1 MRNLEQILT
10 ILFRRIPAK
19 SVLRGEVKARS
30 FQQDD
35 FARIAFAYMT
45 GYSQSELLNMWLY
58 YKDAFQIEHENYGMQ
73 NNSRDSFCVFD
84 AIFYLVRRQLL
95 VQENQIVCQYTQ
107 IQNWRKLTL
116 QLSEDLLIC
125 AYCAV
130 TKSPQEMKELGFSWK
145 AVIGHNNQ
153 QLNKILKRGISENH
167 FHLYGSAPIFHIS
180 WLSLMNNIC
189 TNVQKPFAE
198 YDKNRKNTNVR
209 YGSDYEE
216 DSLRIQHY
224 QAAFIRA
231 WLYTKAIGI
240 EQSFPKESMIAML
253 ENPND
258 MIAYVPELQS
268 FITAQKNSISSSYY
282 DSAELVDY
290 ALQGVKDS
298 CEDSNDIFSG
308 ERWLLYSCL
317 RAIYKGEYSELEE
330 NLFYMYLLLKEN
342 LRAELIQSNEK
353 TGFVNFQD
361 YQNRKKK
368 LMDRSIFEQEMV
380 RRAVRDSLLS
390 GNVDSIEL
398 RIAPEKTAEKLRK
411 EIRKLDQIIGD
422 PKDKYFYTLHFIK
435 NRDKEYY
442 MGDCIAC
449 RHYKLRKESYKIAHA
464 ITQLQNETPE
474 YAARVKG
481 IDAASNEIGCRP
493 EVFGSVFRYL
503 KNHVKMIEDKEKRK
517 YVPQLKITYHVGE
530 DFLDV
535 ADGLRAI
542 DEAINFLNMDCG
554 DRFGHAIALGI
565 NVKEWY
571 ESKNNRILISKH
583 DYLDNLAWVYNRMT
597 EFQIQGM
604 DSLKDYIHRK
614 YEYVFYEVYGKYMDD
629 STIHLILESA
639 QREYHIKGINISL
652 KTEHHS
658 FNIERYYDAWKLRGD
673 DPALYSHGYFLW
685 DTDGAEETNAQVNM
699 KFPKLFESRYKPEV
713 FLMMYYYHYNS
724 DVRREGNRCIEVK
737 IKQDYI
743 EAITLIQKEMQK
755 QVARRGI
762 AIETNPSSNVLISTF
777 KEYIKHPIFNFYNYH
792 LTNDKEALDECAQ
805 LSVSINTDDQGVF
818 ATSLE
823 NEYALLASALEDAVD
838 EDGNFIYKKT
848 MIYEWIDAIRKMGN
862 DQTF

>member
-58 YKDAFQIEHENYGMQ
+58 YKDAFQIEHENYGIQ
-73 NNSRDSFCVFD
+73 NNSIDSFCVFD

-145 AVIGHNNQ
+145 VVIGHNNQ

-216 DSLRIQHY
+216 DSLRVQHY
-224 QAAFIRA
+224 QSAFIRA

-240 EQSFPKESMIAML
+240 EPSFPKESMIAML

-342 LRAELIQSNEK
+342 LRAELIQTNEK
-353 TGFVNFQD
+353 VGFVNFQD

-390 GNVDSIEL
+390 SNVDSIEL
-398 RIAPEKTAEKLRK
+398 RIALEKTAEKLRK

-422 PKDKYFYTLHFIK
+422 PKGKYFYTLHFIK

-442 MGDCIAC
+442 MGNCIAC
-449 RHYKLRKESYKIAHA
+449 RHYKLRKESYKMAHA

-481 IDAASNEIGCRP
+481 IDAASNEIGCRA

-597 EFQIQGM
+597 EFGIQGM

-639 QREYHIKGINISL
+639 QREYQVKGINISL

-685 DTDGAEETNAQVNM
+685 DTDEAEETNAQVNM

-713 FLMMYYYHYNS
+713 FLLMYYYHYNL

-737 IKQDYI
+737 IKPDYI
-743 EAITLIQKEMQK
+743 KAVTLIQKEMQK

-792 LTNDKEALDECAQ
+792 LTNDKGALDECAQ

-818 ATSLE
+818 AISLE